1 MKRRAEWRALQ
12 PLLASSSLVC
22 IDETWASTSMAR
34 KLGRCPK
41 GERLNV
47 GIPHG
52 HWKTTTFVA
61 GLTTRGMIA
70 PLVLDG
76 PINREAFVAYVRQ
89 ILVPELR
96 QGDIVILDNLPA
108 HKGTE
113 VREAIQ
119 AAGAKLLYLPPY
131 SPDLNPIENSFSKI
145 KACLRKTAA
154 RTITDLWNAIAD
166 VIPKINAKEATNYFI
181 NAGYNP
187 V

>member
-1 MKRRAEWRALQ
+1 
-12 PLLASSSLVC
+12 
-22 IDETWASTSMAR
+22 MAR

-61 GLTTRGMIA
+61 ALTTRGMIA

-76 PINREAFVAYVRQ
+76 PINREAYVRQ

-113 VREAIQ
+113 VREAIE
-119 AAGAKLLYLPPY
+119 AAGAKLLYLPP
-131 SPDLNPIENSFSKI
+131 PSFDGAGSTVQTSIQSKTGSQ
-145 KACLRKTAA
+145 KSKHVCA
-154 RTITDLWNAIAD
+154 RL
-166 VIPKINAKEATNYFI
+166 PHEPSQNY
-181 NAGYNP
+181 GKP
-187 V
+187 

>member
-1 MKRRAEWRALQ
+1 VKRRAEWRALQ
-12 PLLASSSLVC
+12 PVLASSSLVC
-22 IDETWASTSMAR
+22 IDETWASTSMSR
-34 KLGRCPK
+34 KLGRCQK
-41 GERLNV
+41 GVRFNV

-89 ILVPELR
+89 ILAPELR
-96 QGDIVILDNLPA
+96 PGDVVIMDNLPA
-108 HKGTE
+108 HKGNE
-113 VREAIQ
+113 VREAIE

-154 RTITDLWNAIAD
+154 RTIAKLWEAIGCI
-166 VIPKINAKEATNYFI
+166 IPTIKPKEAQNYFI
-181 NAGYNP
+181 NARYNTI
-187 V
+187 